1 MSVKQYDAL
10 DQAVLMHMA
19 NHIVRAY
26 PQLNNPVI
34 KLLCRSENATF
45 SVTAGGKRYALRIHR
60 GNYHQK
66 AAIESELLWL
76 DALRAEGIQVPEALR
91 DGNGERIQTYV
102 LPADEQR
109 YAVVFHWD

>member
-10 DQAVLMHMA
+10 DQAVLLHIA
-19 NHIVRAY
+19 NHVVQAY
-26 PQLNNPVI
+26 PLLQNAEI

-45 SVTAGGKRYALRIHR
+45 SVMAQGKRYALRLHR

-76 DALRAEGIQVPEALR
+76 DALRSEGIQVPQALR
-91 DGNGERIQTYV
+91 DGQGERIQTYV
-102 LPADEQR
+102 
-109 YAVVFHWD
+109 